1 MYLKIVKPILDFLLA
16 VIGFLILLPVFLL
29 VTILLFFAN
38 QGKPFFMQRRPG
50 KNCKVFRII
59 KFKTMN
65 DRKDTNGN
73 LLSDAERLTTIGKF
87 VRKTSLDEIPQL
99 LNVLKGD
106 MSIIGPRPLLTD
118 YVHLYNDFQNQRH
131 NVKPGITGWA
141 QVNGRNAISWD
152 RKFELDVFY
161 VNNISFLFD
170 MKILFLTVKKVI
182 KSEGISAENAATIEP
197 FSILSD
203 VYLYGAGGHCK
214 VVIDTLLCE
223 NKFQIKQILDDAPS
237 DTKML
242 GVSIINNFNTEDFL
256 DKNCIITIGNNQVRK
271 KIAHSFKAN
280 FIMTIHPNAIVSK
293 FAKVGNG
300 TQIMAAAVINSDAII
315 GEHCIINT
323 GAIIEHDCVLGDYV
337 HISPNATLGGNVTIG
352 ELSQVGIGATIIQN
366 ITIGKNVMIGAGAVI
381 IEDIPD
387 NAIVVGVPGKV
398 VKYKEV

>member
-118 YVHLYNDFQNQRH
+118 YVHLYNEFQNKRH

-152 RKFELDVFY
+152 KKFELDVFY
-161 VNNISFLFD
+161 VNNISFWLD
-170 MKILFLTVKKVI
+170 LKILFLTIKKVVI
-182 KSEGISAENAATIEP
+182 SEGISAENAATIEP
-197 FSILSD
+197 FQG
-203 VYLYGAGGHCK
+203 Y
-214 VVIDTLLCE
+214 E
-223 NKFQIKQILDDAPS
+223 
-237 DTKML
+237 
-242 GVSIINNFNTEDFL
+242 
-256 DKNCIITIGNNQVRK
+256 
-271 KIAHSFKAN
+271 
-280 FIMTIHPNAIVSK
+280 
-293 FAKVGNG
+293 
-300 TQIMAAAVINSDAII
+300 
-315 GEHCIINT
+315 
-323 GAIIEHDCVLGDYV
+323 
-337 HISPNATLGGNVTIG
+337 
-352 ELSQVGIGATIIQN
+352 
-366 ITIGKNVMIGAGAVI
+366 
-381 IEDIPD
+381 
-387 NAIVVGVPGKV
+387 
-398 VKYKEV
+398 